1 MTMRQSDRER
11 EQENGELCSVKNDN
25 RAHNMSSLGAL
36 CFGNHRAPSP
46 SSSFWRL
53 VQQLRRHPFV
63 THSSRHNNQKVIMGA
78 EGREKKRKIKLD
90 DKRKK
95 GRNIGVL
102 SSPPDSVWHFGNV
115 FLPHLR
121 LRTWIIFDISMFMK
135 LSDSRAQ
142 HRNSSACPLLSPQH
156 TRKRPRSWW
165 YCATSGSH
173 AAKWGPPAVFSFSS
187 LHSLQLLY
195 YNIGMDDNATTGAVN
210 R

>member
-121 LRTWIIFDISMFMK
+121 LRTWIIFDVSMFMK
-135 LSDSRAQ
+135 LSDSCA
-142 HRNSSACPLLSPQH
+142 SAAPKFLCVPFAIAAAHQKAPEIMMILCH
-156 TRKRPRSWW
+156 VRITRSKM
-165 YCATSGSH
+165 GST
-173 AAKWGPPAVFSFSS
+173 GCFFFFFSSFSS
-187 LHSLQLLY
+187 
-195 YNIGMDDNATTGAVN
+195 AAVL
-210 R
+210 